1 MIDPFLIQG
10 GVLVRSPVRVGT
22 WSDSAIQVLKEFSC
36 GIHLQ
41 GVLVNSDTCL
51 SSLKLTNTCDGNN
64 IDIAT
69 ELIKIG
75 VAAASKALKPEP
87 GLVVTSL
94 SQIANSSRWVA

>member
-1 MIDPFLIQG
+1 M
-10 GVLVRSPVRVGT
+10 LVRSPVRVGT
-22 WSDSAIQVLKEFSC
+22 WSDSATQVLKEFSC

-69 ELIKIG
+69 ELIKKG

-87 GLVVTSL
+87 GLVLTSL
-94 SQIANSSRWVA
+94 SQIANSSCWVA